1 MGRIKALLGLLIGAA
16 LVYALWTA
24 IPIYLAKFQF
34 EDDLASIAKFSA
46 DHSEDQIRDEVMKK
60 AQDGGIPLQ
69 AENVHVMKDSG
80 RVVIN
85 TSYTVIVKL
94 PNGKD
99 WVFSFA
105 PSSVKKT

>member
-1 MGRIKALLGLLIGAA
+1 MGRIKALLGVLVGAV

-24 IPIYLAKFQF
+24 VPIYLAKFQF
-34 EDDLASIAKFSA
+34 EDELASIAKFSA
-46 DHSEDQIRDEVMKK
+46 DHSEDQIHDEVMKK
-60 AQDGGIPLQ
+60 AQEIGVPVLP
-69 AENVHVMKDSG
+69 ENVHVTKDSG

-85 TSYTVIVKL
+85 TNYSVVVKL

-105 PSSVKKT
+105 PTSVKK

>member
-1 MGRIKALLGLLIGAA
+1 MARIKKLLGLVIFVVV
-16 LVYALWTA
+16 VYAAWTT

-46 DHSEDQIRDEVMKK
+46 DHNEEQIRDEVMKK
-60 AQDGGIPLQ
+60 ALEQNIPLQ
-69 AENVHVMKDSG
+69 PENVHVTKDSG
-80 RVVIN
+80 RVIIN

-99 WVFSFA
+99 
-105 PSSVKKT
+105 

>member
-1 MGRIKALLGLLIGAA
+1 MGRVKTLLFFLVGIVLIYG
-16 LVYALWTA
+16 LWTT

-34 EDDLASIAKFSA
+34 QDDLTTIAKFSG

-69 AENVHVMKDSG
+69 PENVHIIKDNG

-85 TSYTVIVKL
+85 ASYTVDVKL

-99 WVFSFA
+99 WLFPFA
-105 PSSVKKT
+105 LSSVK

>member
-1 MGRIKALLGLLIGAA
+1 MGRIKAILGLLIGVV
-16 LVYALWTA
+16 LIYALWTT

-34 EDDLASIAKFSA
+34 EDDLASIAKYSA

-60 AQDGGIPLQ
+60 AQDSGIPLQ
-69 AENVHVMKDSG
+69 PENVHVIKDSG
-80 RVVIN
+80 GVVIN
-85 TSYTVIVKL
+85 TSYNVIVKL

>member
-1 MGRIKALLGLLIGAA
+1 MSRVKALLGLLIIVIIA
-16 LVYALWTA
+16 YAVWTTV
-24 IPIYLAKFQF
+24 PIYLAKFQF
-34 EDDLASIAKFSA
+34 DDDLAQIAKFSA

-60 AQDGGIPLQ
+60 AADNGIPLQ
-69 AENVHVMKDSG
+69 AENVHIIKDSG

-99 WVFSFA
+99 WVFAFT
-105 PSSVKKT
+105 PTSVKK